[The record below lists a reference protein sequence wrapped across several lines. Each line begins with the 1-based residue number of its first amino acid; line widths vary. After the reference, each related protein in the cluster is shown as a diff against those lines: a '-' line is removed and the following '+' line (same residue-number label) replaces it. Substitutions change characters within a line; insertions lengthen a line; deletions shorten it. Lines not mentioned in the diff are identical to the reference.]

1 MYQMEA
7 KNKYLQKNEENQC
20 KSVSGKQHTLKM
32 QLYLDVFLLIWAI
45 LVIGCANVR
54 ITDPA
59 RTATEQFLLSQAA
72 VKAVDLLSFEA
83 IQGRTIYLDAE
94 HFSPAEKDFAL
105 SEFRAKLLLSGVSIA
120 PKKEDAEIIVEVRSG
135 GVGIDRYES
144 LFGIPS
150 FVTPTS
156 LTSTITLVTPEIAIT
171 KKIRQIGFASVSY
184 IAYWADTGEVV
195 ASSGPAIGKSNRE
208 DWWLFGFGPSTIG
221 DIPPVDY
228 ETE

>member
-1 MYQMEA
+1 VSEKQNIFWFGFYQA
-7 KNKYLQKNEENQC
+7 AI
-20 KSVSGKQHTLKM
+20 
-32 QLYLDVFLLIWAI
+32 FLLAAV
-45 LVIGCANVR
+45 VISGCANVR

-72 VKAVDLLSFEA
+72 VRAVDLLSFEA
-83 IQGRTIYLDAE
+83 VQGRKIYLDAS
-94 HFSPAEKDFAL
+94 HFSPSEKDFAL
-105 SEFRAKLLLSGVSIA
+105 SEFRARLLLSGVSIA
-120 PKKEDAEIIVEVRSG
+120 EKKEDAEIIIEVRSG

-150 FVTPTS
+150 LSAPASS
-156 LTSTITLVTPEIAIT
+156 LTNAISLVTPEIAIT

-184 IAYWADTGEVV
+184 VAYWADTGEVV

-221 DIPPVDY
+221 DIPPVDNKS
-228 ETE
+228 E

>member
-1 MYQMEA
+1 MS
-7 KNKYLQKNEENQC
+7 K
-20 KSVSGKQHTLKM
+20 KQDTFWMRRGLAA
-32 QLYLDVFLLIWAI
+32 LI
-45 LVIGCANVR
+45 LVWVVLVTGCASVR

-59 RTATEQFLLSQAA
+59 RTATEQFLLSKAA
-72 VKAVDLLSFEA
+72 ATAVEQLSFEA
-83 IQGRTIYLDAE
+83 IQGRTIYLDSAN
-94 HFSPAEKDFAL
+94 FSPAEKDFAL
-105 SEFRAKLLLSGVSIA
+105 SEFRSKLLLSGVSIT
-120 PKKEDAEIIVEVRSG
+120 PKKEDAELIVEVRSG

-150 FVTPTS
+150 FVAPTS
-156 LTSTITLVTPEIAIT
+156 AVTNSVTLVTPEIAIT
-171 KKIRQIGFASVSY
+171 KKIRQIGFASISY
-184 IAYWADTGEVV
+184 IAYWADSGEVA

>member
-1 MYQMEA
+1 MEVRQA
-7 KNKYLQKNEENQC
+7 YLQKKDVKQR
-20 KSVSGKQHTLKM
+20 KSVTGKQHTLIT
-32 QLYLDVFLLIWAI
+32 QFCLAALLITW
-45 LVIGCANVR
+45 VISIEGCANVR

-72 VKAVDLLSFEA
+72 VKAVDFLSFEA
-83 IQGRTIYLDAE
+83 IQGRTIYLDAD

-120 PKKEDAEIIVEVRSG
+120 PKKEDAEIIVEVRSS

-144 LFGIPS
+144 LLGIPS

-156 LTSTITLVTPEIAIT
+156 LTSSITLVTPEIAIT
-171 KKIRQIGFASVSY
+171 KKIRQIGFASISY
-184 IAYWADTGEVV
+184 VAYWADTGEVV

-208 DWWLFGFGPSTIG
+208 DWWFFGFGPSTIG

-228 ETE
+228 ETD